1 MNLTMLAPMQNV
13 ITALKDNIG
22 IWYVLLINFIG
33 VLAIVVKVCELQL
46 KKRDGIIKFYII
58 NGALWVIYFLL
69 NADLVSGLTCF
80 FGVIQGVI
88 FIQRGKKK
96 WASSIWWLFGFILV
110 QIACFVIFYNNWH
123 DIFSAMAGVFA
134 VIAYFMLKE
143 KNYRLFIFLSL
154 LAWVLNSVFKLY
166 YIAILHDSLGL
177 ISAVVAIIRYDFV
190 KNKTK
195 LDNV

>member
-1 MNLTMLAPMQNV
+1 MLAPMQNV